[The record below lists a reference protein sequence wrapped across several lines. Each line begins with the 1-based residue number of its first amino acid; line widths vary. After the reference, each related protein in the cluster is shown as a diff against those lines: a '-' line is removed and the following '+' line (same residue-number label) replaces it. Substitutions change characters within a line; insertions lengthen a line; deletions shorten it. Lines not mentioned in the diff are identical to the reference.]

1 MVQGIVVPS
10 DERAPVEVCEFRSLE
25 DYQTAVDGWIEPID
39 IPLLGITVYVNE
51 GARRRRMAL
60 NSRATLLWWFFTPSA
75 RLQVML
81 MGDVVIAGCLEDEYS
96 AGAVPDDSPASS
108 PTAPST
114 RYRCAPSEAP
124 SGSRPAPA
132 SSRTS
137 TRCSGACSSPNAGAA
152 PTRCA
157 SSGSREG
164 STERLRPTG
173 GAVRAECFAHS
184 PDRAPRPTD
193 DRSSSFVFCG

>member
-10 DERAPVEVCEFRSLE
+10 DERAPVEVCEFRTLQ

-51 GARRRRMAL
+51 GARRRRLEL

-96 AGAVPDDSPASS
+96 AGDVPDDI
-108 PTAPST
+108 T
-114 RYRCAPSEAP
+114 RKLTDDAEYAIQM
-124 SGSRPAPA
+124 RPI
-132 SSRTS
+132 
-137 TRCSGACSSPNAGAA
+137 
-152 PTRCA
+152 
-157 SSGSREG
+157 
-164 STERLRPTG
+164 G
-173 GAVRAECFAHS
+173 GAIWFE
-184 PDRAPRPTD
+184 T
-193 DRSSSFVFCG
+193 RSSFKSYFDALLWGMLIAERWRSTDEVRVVRVHSTDR